1 MCQSIYGIILGLII
15 IYIFININSKK
26 FKGGN
31 NLISYISKLYI
42 NTPNIYGIPHNK
54 YNTVYGE
61 LNLEELT
68 KVFHNINIKKNDI
81 FYDLGCGSGKINLY
95 MALKYNIKSI
105 GIEIIEER
113 INVAK
118 TIEKK
123 VKNKNIIF
131 KNNDM
136 FKENFSNGTIF
147 YAYNLTWPEKIDIKI
162 IKKIKKEAKKCKY
175 IILTKLLEHPHI
187 KLYKTLDNIN
197 FSSHVGSI
205 YIYKLV

>member
-1 MCQSIYGIILGLII
+1 
-15 IYIFININSKK
+15 
-26 FKGGN
+26 
-31 NLISYISKLYI
+31 
-42 NTPNIYGIPHNK
+42 
-54 YNTVYGE
+54 
-61 LNLEELT
+61 
-68 KVFHNINIKKNDI
+68 
-81 FYDLGCGSGKINLY
+81 
-95 MALKYNIKSI
+95 MALTYNIKSI

-118 TIEKK
+118 SIEKK

-147 YAYNLTWPEKIDIKI
+147 YAYNLTWPQKIDIKI
-162 IKKIKKEAKKCKY
+162 IKKIKKEAQNCKY
-175 IILTKLLEHPHI
+175 IILTKLLDHPYI